1 MAAFNFDDPRLAFDD
16 KDFHVSEA
24 ELAQYIG
31 TADVND
37 EDLLKELEGLA
48 DASTASPAVQGNFGM
63 IRTAPDAGDYNIDNV
78 VLTAEDVNDPVLLA
92 ELDKML
98 RVTATDEGHEETNGA
113 ATEVEPEASGESASM
128 EELEAELE
136 SPEDNRL
143 PLEVRLQTK
152 DRDLLLKYI
161 HLEKVRTVAC
171 KRAGDQAGMS
181 ESFKAYKQL
190 QGRLQEI
197 DANSN
202 GSEGALSKLK
212 ADALRAKREGNM
224 EQARELMA
232 RVMQLEKAKGTNFK
246 PADTKAKAKD
256 LLTRLSV
263 QIDESYETVKFYIK
277 SGDKNDAGLA
287 LGRKKAFESDLMAIK
302 AAALANSALPKG
314 RTVSMQI
321 PISLELEE
329 LPEGEMHVVLSGIKV
344 SPKDT
349 RKRSKEFFDARDNHF
364 LKAVF
369 EWPPEGTEQDHAK
382 VGSVFKP
389 AKSANVTER
398 FAFGGLK
405 RDIKG
410 QKFFEYQKLKV
421 ELYRKESSFLF
432 KTKNVL
438 VASNQVRLAPLL
450 NQVQLTETIELMN
463 PTRRSIGITVDV
475 SLRIQKPISGKAFKF
490 KPVQWIV
497 FDELSSGRL
506 FPDPT
511 AAKVPSA
518 SASKSLGASQTLAND
533 ETGDKELA
541 EVEREVGSM
550 VSYALIEHELGQL
563 AKNPAALDDPLLAAR
578 QIALEG
584 RRDAIALQI
593 ELGQLSMEAYLAAV
607 KAAIAEAKRAAL
619 EAKRAGNI
627 ERARM
632 IMARIQ
638 VMEQEVASAED
649 GGEDGS
655 E

>member
-1 MAAFNFDDPRLAFDD
+1 MATFNFDDPRLAFDD
-16 KDFHVSEA
+16 KDFHVDEA
-24 ELAQYIG
+24 ELAQYLDG
-31 TADVND
+31 SAADD
-37 EDLLKELEGLA
+37 DHLLRELEGLA
-48 DASTASPAVQGNFGM
+48 DASTLSPVVQGNFGM
-63 IRTAPDAGDYNIDNV
+63 IRTAPDAADYNIDHV
-78 VLTAEDVNDPVLLA
+78 TLTAEDENDPALLA

-98 RVTATDEGHEETNGA
+98 RVNTEDHEQTTDAVEA
-113 ATEVEPEASGESASM
+113 EPEAETHNEPTSI

-190 QGRLQEI
+190 QARLQEI
-197 DANSN
+197 DNSD
-202 GSEGALSKLK
+202 GSEDMLGRLK

-232 RVMQLEKAKGTNFK
+232 KVMQLEKAKGTAVAK
-246 PADTKAKAKD
+246 PADNRAKAKD
-256 LLTRLSV
+256 LLAKLSN
-263 QIDESYETVKFYIK
+263 QIDESYEAVKFYIK

-302 AAALANSALPKG
+302 AAALANGALPKG

-329 LPEGEMHVVLSGIKV
+329 LPEGEMHVVLSGIKA

-349 RKRSKEFFDARDNHF
+349 RKRSKEFFDSRDDHF

-369 EWPPEGTEQDHAK
+369 EWPPDAAEAEHQK
-382 VGSVFKP
+382 LGSLFKP
-389 AKSANVTER
+389 GKSVTVTDR
-398 FAFGGLK
+398 FAFGGVK

-432 KTKNVL
+432 KTKSVL

-450 NQVQLTETIELMN
+450 NQVQLTESVELMDA
-463 PTRRSIGITVDV
+463 TRRSIGITVDV

-541 EVEREVGSM
+541 KVEKEVASM
-550 VSYALIEHELGQL
+550 VSYALIEHELSQL
-563 AKNPAALDDPLLAAR
+563 ANNPAVLDDPLLAAR

-593 ELGQLSMEAYLAAV
+593 ELGQLSMEAYLEAV
-607 KAAIAEAKRAAL
+607 KNAITEGKKAAL

-627 ERARM
+627 DRARM

-638 VMEQEVASAED
+638 LMEQEVASAED
-649 GGEDGS
+649 GGEDG